1 MSSRW
6 PLLLL
11 PLASTTLLALAPSGC
26 LPSVSTEDGSH
37 HDAGAPDGPDQGG
50 GNCSCGPGVAEH
62 PGALDTTFGA
72 AQTGLARVSFGSD
85 DNGGFYDLDVV
96 GDQIVAAGQ
105 GFGGLGG
112 IAFAVTRLTSSGA
125 VDPGFA
131 MGTLVKTRFGS
142 SSGSSSSAVAVG
154 HQIDGRIIAM
164 GWHEIPTPADIA
176 LQRYGINGSTGDP
189 LFGVSGKSLIDLGGR
204 EQVSDGLVLPNDKIL
219 VVGQRDDALMV
230 ARATS
235 DGHLDTSFAAPN
247 GYQLLNLGEPSSARS
262 VVVDS
267 QDRIL
272 VLGHTGMDG
281 QRDLVV
287 ARYLQDGDPDM
298 TFGVA
303 GRQIIN
309 APGSD
314 ERAAA
319 AAVLSDGRILVAG
332 DSNANGN
339 IDFQVR
345 RLLADGSSDPSF
357 GAGGVATLPI
367 SAEDDSAEDMVVL
380 PDGKILLVGNVTSG
394 AARGPVVARTT
405 CDGKLDPC
413 FGTGGVL
420 SLYVGDFGSIHC
432 AAVYPGHKVVIGGGD
447 EGGSPGPGTFGI
459 VARMWM

>member
-1 MSSRW
+1 M
-6 PLLLL
+6 
-11 PLASTTLLALAPSGC
+11 TLLALAPSGC
-26 LPSVSTEDGSH
+26 LPSVSTEDVTH
-37 HDAGAPDGPDQGG
+37 PDAVGPDGPVEGSSISKGG
-50 GNCSCGPGVAEH
+50 LGVPGQ
-62 PGALDTTFGA
+62 PGTLDTTFGA
-72 AQTGLARVSFGSD
+72 AHTGLARVSFGSD
-85 DNGGFYDLDVV
+85 DGGGFYDLDVV
-96 GDQIVAAGQ
+96 GNQIVAAGQ

-131 MGTLVKTRFGS
+131 MGTLVKTRFEA
-142 SSGSSSSAVAVG
+142 SSGSSSRIVAVG
-154 HQIDGRIIAM
+154 HQSDGRIIAM
-164 GWHEIPTPADIA
+164 GWHEIPSPANIA
-176 LQRYGINGSTGDP
+176 LQRYGVDGSTGDP
-189 LFGVSGKSLIDLGGR
+189 LFGVAGKSLLDLGGS
-204 EQVSDGLVLPNDKIL
+204 EQVADGVVLSNDKII
-219 VVGQRDDALMV
+219 VVGQRDNDMMV
-230 ARATS
+230 ARVTL
-235 DGHLDTSFAAPN
+235 DGRLDTSFAAPN
-247 GYQLLNLGEPSSARS
+247 GYQISNLKGPSSARS

-272 VLGHTGMDG
+272 VLGHTGKVG

-287 ARYLQDGDPDM
+287 VRYLQDGQPDM
-298 TFGVA
+298 TFGTS
-303 GRQIIN
+303 GRRVIE

-319 AAVLSDGRILVAG
+319 AAVLDDGRILVAG
-332 DSNANGN
+332 DTNANGN

-357 GAGGVATLPI
+357 GVSGVATLPM

-394 AARGPVVARTT
+394 IAGGPVLARTT
-405 CDGKLDPC
+405 RNGKLDSK

-420 SLYVGDFGSIHC
+420 SLYVGDNGSIHC
-432 AAVYPGHKVVIGGGD
+432 AAVYPGNKVVIGGGD